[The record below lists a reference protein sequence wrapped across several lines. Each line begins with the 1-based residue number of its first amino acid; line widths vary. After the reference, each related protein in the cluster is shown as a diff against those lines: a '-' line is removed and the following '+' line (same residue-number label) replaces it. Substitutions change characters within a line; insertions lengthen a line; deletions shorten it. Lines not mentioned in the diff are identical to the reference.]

1 MRYKIIILCLLCVS
15 VFPAIAQQ
23 YKAELPYR
31 MVGGKMVV
39 EMKLNGTLRSFI
51 FDTGASRTTLTGEFC
66 REYGLA
72 VTDSLEVTDA
82 NGRKSFYPLVQIDSI
97 ETPDNVFRFKNVPAM
112 KLPEPSPLACFP
124 IDGLIGSDLLAQ
136 SIVVIDGQKK
146 TVTITTAEKE
156 SIVSLRKMARFMQ
169 ARMPVISLQVG
180 SGHNIICLF
189 DTGCPRF
196 LSLKESDFEVLPS
209 SSAYEFLS
217 EGRSVGSIG
226 VGGIAAERDSRRVNF
241 PLLSVA
247 GTKFKNV
254 IAETAT
260 PPYTLLGVKLLD
272 YGKVTIDY
280 PRARFY
286 FESYKPENEL
296 KEKPHN
302 VGLQVK
308 DGDLVVAAVWG
319 DMKDVV
325 EMGDK
330 VLKINGKPVGK
341 YDFCESI
348 LNGIPELKAKKKT
361 KLTIQT
367 REGEKVIIY

>member
-1 MRYKIIILCLLCVS
+1 MRHKIIVLCLLCVIA
-15 VFPAIAQQ
+15 FPAIAQQ
-23 YKAELPYR
+23 HKVELPYR
-31 MVGGKMVV
+31 MIGGKMVV

-66 REYGLA
+66 REFGLA

-82 NGRKSFYPLVQIDSI
+82 NGRKSFYPLVLIDSI
-97 ETPDNVFRFKNVPAM
+97 ETPDNVFRFRSVPVM
-112 KLPEPSPLACFP
+112 KMAEPSPLACFP
-124 IDGLIGSDLLAQ
+124 VDGLIGSDLFARL
-136 SIVVIDGQKK
+136 VLVIDGEKK

-156 SIVSLRKMARFMQ
+156 STISLRKMTRFVQ
-169 ARMPVISLQVG
+169 AKIPIISLQAG
-180 SGHNIICLF
+180 SGHNIVCLF

-196 LSLKESDFEVLPS
+196 LSLKESDFEALS
-209 SSAYEFLS
+209 SGAAYELLS
-217 EGRSVGSIG
+217 EGTSVGAIS
-226 VGGIAAERDSRRVNF
+226 VGGLSAERVSRRVNF

-247 GTKFKNV
+247 GTKFRNV

-286 FESYKPENEL
+286 FEPYKPENDL
-296 KEKPHN
+296 AEKTHD
-302 VGLQVK
+302 VRLQVK

-319 DMKDVV
+319 EMKEVV

-348 LNGIPELKAKKKT
+348 INGIPELKAKKKT

-367 REGEKVIIY
+367 RKGEKVIVY